1 MMNNSFI
8 YDTYAIIEIIS
19 GNIKYNNY
27 LDKKIIINNFIYA
40 ELCFILIKNNYPNL
54 EEYLNRYSKFI
65 APLNPNIIKEAMKFR
80 VRNKEND
87 LSMTDCISYLMA
99 KEFGIKFLTGDKEFE
114 NLENVEFIKK

>member
-1 MMNNSFI
+1 MNNSFI